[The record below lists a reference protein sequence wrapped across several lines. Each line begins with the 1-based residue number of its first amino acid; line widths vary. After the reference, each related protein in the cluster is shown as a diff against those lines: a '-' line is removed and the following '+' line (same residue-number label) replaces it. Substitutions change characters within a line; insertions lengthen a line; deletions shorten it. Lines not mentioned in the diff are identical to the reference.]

1 MSDLICRMG
10 TEPAR
15 LFHLEGGTLGKG
27 KPADVV
33 VFDPEATWTVD
44 PTRFYSKSR
53 NTPFHGWDLKGRAL
67 YTFVGGVAV
76 WEADR

>member
-1 MSDLICRMG
+1 MSDLICRMS

-15 LFHLEGGTLGKG
+15 VFHLEGGTLGKG

-53 NTPFHGWDLKGRAL
+53 NTPFADRVLAGRVER
-67 YTFVGGVAV
+67 TIVGGRTVF
-76 WEADR
+76 ERET